1 MGHPLATTHTL
12 RVPLSPL
19 ELTGRGV
26 RAALGQREDDA
37 LRAASNCS
45 CRLLLVHVIEDDG
58 QQPQAASA
66 RRNST
71 VCSPGCCARRPPRA
85 HVNECVAKGCMG
97 VGSGWR
103 PLGEWPRRSG
113 RPPASMRSNSS
124 STSGCSVCTTT
135 TVGINHEPDR
145 GLRALHRP
153 STRDWGAPAQ

>member
-1 MGHPLATTHTL
+1 MEHPLATTHTL
-12 RVPLSPL
+12 RVRLSPL
-19 ELTGRGV
+19 ELTDRGV

-85 HVNECVAKGCMG
+85 HVNECVSHACTG

-103 PLGEWPRRSG
+103 PLGEWPQRSG
-113 RPPASMRSNSS
+113 RPPASMRSNGS

-135 TVGINHEPDR
+135 TVGINHETGW

>member
-1 MGHPLATTHTL
+1 MEHPLATIHTL
-12 RVPLSPL
+12 RVLLSPL
-19 ELTGRGV
+19 ELTDRGV

-37 LRAASNCS
+37 LRAASSSS
-45 CRLLLVHVIEDDG
+45 CRLLLVHVIEDDE

-85 HVNECVAKGCMG
+85 HVNECVAHACTG

-103 PLGEWPRRSG
+103 PLSEWPRRSG
-113 RPPASMRSNSS
+113 RPPAPMRSNGS

-135 TVGINHEPDR
+135 TVGINHEPDVALARSKDER
-145 GLRALHRP
+145 GCATTIL
-153 STRDWGAPAQ
+153 SQ

>member
-1 MGHPLATTHTL
+1 MEHPLATIHTL
-12 RVPLSPL
+12 RVRLSPL
-19 ELTGRGV
+19 ELTDRGV

-37 LRAASNCS
+37 LRAASSSS
-45 CRLLLVHVIEDDG
+45 CRLLLVHVIEDDE

-85 HVNECVAKGCMG
+85 HVNECVAHACTG

-103 PLGEWPRRSG
+103 PLSEWPRRSG
-113 RPPASMRSNSS
+113 RPPAPMRSNGS

-135 TVGINHEPDR
+135 TVGINHEPDVALARSKDER
-145 GLRALHRP
+145 GCATTIL
-153 STRDWGAPAQ
+153 SQ